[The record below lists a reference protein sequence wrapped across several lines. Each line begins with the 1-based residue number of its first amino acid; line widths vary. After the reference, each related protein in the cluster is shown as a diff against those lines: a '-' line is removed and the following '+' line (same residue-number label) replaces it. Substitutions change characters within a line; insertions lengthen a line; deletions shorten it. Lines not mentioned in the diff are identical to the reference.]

1 MRERVRKIKLL
12 VWQQSVRVL
21 PPKNRRL
28 LESLFLNN
36 IVWGTYVKYLVKIY
50 YLAHLMFA
58 YSLKK
63 NDLNI
68 KKNEIKI
75 AVIPGLSKIIY
86 DYSTLCN
93 TQ

>member
-1 MRERVRKIKLL
+1 MRNICEVSSENLLFGSLNVRL
-12 VWQQSVRVL
+12 Q
-21 PPKNRRL
+21 
-28 LESLFLNN
+28 F
-36 IVWGTYVKYLVKIY
+36 
-50 YLAHLMFA
+50 
-58 YSLKK
+58 KK

>member
-1 MRERVRKIKLL
+1 M
-12 VWQQSVRVL
+12 
-21 PPKNRRL
+21 
-28 LESLFLNN
+28 
-36 IVWGTYVKYLVKIY
+36 KYLVKIY

-58 YSLKK
+58 YSFKK